1 MILYN
6 MINTALNLIKLC
18 ENDKYD
24 IMYYT
29 EYNKLF

>member
-1 MILYN
+1 
-6 MINTALNLIKLC
+6 MINTALNLLKLC
-18 ENDKYD
+18 ENDEYD